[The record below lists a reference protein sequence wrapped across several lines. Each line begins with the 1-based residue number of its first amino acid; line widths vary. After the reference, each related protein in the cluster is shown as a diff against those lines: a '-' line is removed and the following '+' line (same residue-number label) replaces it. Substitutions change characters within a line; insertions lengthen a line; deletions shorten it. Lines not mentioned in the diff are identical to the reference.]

1 MDISQTINLLGDLL
15 GQVISELESPLIFE
29 IEERI
34 RALAKARRSG
44 DLSSAASLQREV
56 SSLQTEEARAVA
68 ASFAAYFD
76 LVNRAEENQRVQ
88 ILRRH
93 EDEKYPEP
101 ISESIGDAIS
111 TLKERGI
118 TREQME
124 DLLKNLSIELVL
136 TAHPTEARR
145 RTVLS
150 KMERITE
157 LINQISA
164 DSLSLREQED
174 AVQFLRNEISV
185 LWLTDRARAAKLSV
199 ADEVKTGLYFVDS
212 FFWNT
217 IPTIYEDLE
226 KALER
231 YYPGLHA
238 PDTWF
243 KLASW
248 IGGDRDGNPN
258 VTSEVTAET
267 LRLHRGLAVE
277 NHRKSFQEL
286 ARHLSVSSNRIPPP
300 KSLMEW
306 IEKRRPFPPH
316 IAYIEERY
324 VTEPYRLVLSL
335 LASDLAEASREDM
348 KSHLLQS
355 YSHRA
360 RLELSELVQP
370 LEIIA
375 SAISSKLTLDD
386 LREVRRKLKIFGLH
400 SARLDIREDSSRLNA
415 ALSEILR
422 ALNLESDFENLPA
435 DSKTELLVRL
445 LKEPTPQ
452 LSDHPGVTS
461 TAAETWSLFQLIGR
475 TYEVYGSELLGPI
488 IISMTHAASDVLTVL
503 LLAKW
508 AGCKTIPQITP
519 LFESVPD
526 LKDAPRIL
534 ESLFTSEIYRE
545 HLMSHDNEQ
554 MVMIG
559 YSDSNKDGGYL
570 MANWSL
576 YEAQEE
582 ITLVAQKHNIKL
594 TIFHGR
600 GGTIARGGGPA
611 NSAIRAQPA
620 GSINGRFRLTEQGE
634 IIALRYSNPGL
645 ARRHLERIASA
656 VILASAP
663 LPHQPIPK
671 RSAWR
676 TAMAQMSKA
685 AQRTYR
691 TMVYETPGFIEF
703 WQSATPLDQIKHLQ
717 IGSRPS
723 SRLQS
728 GAVNQIRAIPWVF
741 SWMQSRFNLP
751 GWYGLGSGL
760 AVISDQSLL
769 QEMYASWPFFKTLL
783 ANTEMSLLKADMDI
797 SALYVD
803 LVPDRTLANDIFS
816 SIRSEYERTRE
827 AVLSISGH
835 STLLE
840 LEPATR
846 QAVQLRNPYVD
857 PLNYIQVEILR
868 RLRALPDQ
876 DSDEAESLHEVMAI
890 TINGIASGL
899 RNTG

>member
-1 MDISQTINLLGDLL
+1 MEISQIIHLLGNLL
-15 GQVISELESPLIFE
+15 GQVISELESPHIFE

-34 RALAKARRSG
+34 RALAKARRNG
-44 DLSSAASLQREV
+44 DQTSETSLRQEVASLE
-56 SSLQTEEARAVA
+56 TGEARAVA
-68 ASFAAYFD
+68 AAFAAYFD
-76 LVNRAEENQRVQ
+76 LVNRAEENQRVL
-88 ILRRH
+88 ILRRY
-93 EDEKYPEP
+93 EDETFPEP
-101 ISESIGDAIS
+101 IRESIGEAVA
-111 TLKERGI
+111 TLKELGI
-118 TREQME
+118 TRGQME
-124 DLLKNLSIELVL
+124 DLLQNLSIELVL

-157 LINQISA
+157 LITQISTG
-164 DSLSLREQED
+164 SLSLREQEE
-174 AVQFLRNEISV
+174 ATQLLRNEISV
-185 LWLTDRARAAKLSV
+185 LWLTDRARSAKLSV

-217 IPTIYEDLE
+217 IPVIYDDLE

-231 YYPGLHA
+231 NYPGLHPPA
-238 PDTWF
+238 DWF

-258 VTSEVTAET
+258 VTAEVTAET

-286 ARHLSVSSNRIPPP
+286 ARHLSVSLHRIPPP
-300 KSLMEW
+300 QELMEW

-316 IAYIEERY
+316 IAYIENRY
-324 VTEPYRLVLSL
+324 VTEPYRLALSL

-348 KSHLLQS
+348 KAHLLQS
-355 YSHRA
+355 YAYQA
-360 RLELSELVQP
+360 RLNTDGLSRP
-370 LEIIA
+370 LEMIA
-375 SAISSKLTLDD
+375 SAIPFKLALNELQD
-386 LREVRRKLKIFGLH
+386 VHRKLMIFGLQA
-400 SARLDIREDSSRLNA
+400 ARLDIREDSSRFNA
-415 ALSEILR
+415 ALGEILR
-422 ALNLESDFENLPA
+422 ALKIEPEFENLPA
-435 DSKTELLVRL
+435 DSKIELLVRL
-445 LKEPTPQ
+445 LKETAPQ
-452 LSDHPGVTS
+452 LSKHPGATS
-461 TAAETWSLFQLIGR
+461 ATAETWSLFQLIGR
-475 TYEVYGSELLGPI
+475 THEIYGSDLLGPI

-508 AGCKTIPQITP
+508 AGCKTTPQITP

-534 ESLFTSEIYRE
+534 ESLFTLDIYRE
-545 HLMSHDNEQ
+545 QLTAHNDEQ

-582 ITLVAQKHNIKL
+582 ITRVASEHGIKL

-645 ARRHLERIASA
+645 AHRHLEQIASA

-663 LPHQPIPK
+663 LPHHPI
-671 RSAWR
+671 SNHWR
-676 TAMAQMSKA
+676 NAMAQMSEA

-691 TMVYETPGFIEF
+691 QMVYETPGFIEF

-723 SRLQS
+723 ARSQT

-760 AVISDQSLL
+760 AMITDRSLL
-769 QEMYASWPFFKTLL
+769 REMYDGWAFFQTLL
-783 ANTEMSLLKADMDI
+783 TNTEMSLLKADMDI

-803 LVPDRTLANDIFS
+803 LVPDKALAKEIFS

-827 AVLSISGH
+827 AVLSISRH

-857 PLNYIQVEILR
+857 PLNYIQVETLR
-868 RLRALPDQ
+868 RLRTLSNPE
-876 DSDEAESLHEVMAI
+876 SDEGNALREVMAI

>member
-1 MDISQTINLLGDLL
+1 MDISQTIHLLGDLL
-15 GQVISELESPLIFE
+15 GQVISELESPRIFE

-44 DLSSAASLQREV
+44 DLSSAARLQQEV
-56 SSLQTEEARAVA
+56 SSLETQEARAVA

-76 LVNRAEENQRVQ
+76 LVNRAEENQRVNA
-88 ILRRH
+88 LRKR

-101 ISESIGDAIS
+101 ISESIGHAIS
-111 TLKERGI
+111 TLKERGVSH
-118 TREQME
+118 EQVE
-124 DLLKNLSIELVL
+124 ELLRNLSIELVL

-145 RTVLS
+145 RTVLT
-150 KMERITE
+150 KMEHVTH
-157 LINQISA
+157 LIHQISA
-164 DSLSLREQED
+164 ESLPLREQED
-174 AVQFLRNEISV
+174 AIRSLRNEISV
-185 LWLTDRARAAKLSV
+185 LWLTDRARAAKLTV

-217 IPTIYEDLE
+217 LPIIYQDLE

-231 YYPGLHA
+231 YYPGLRS
-238 PDTWF
+238 PDAWF
-243 KLASW
+243 RLASW

-267 LRLHRGLAVE
+267 LRLHRGLAIE
-277 NHRKSFQEL
+277 NHRKSFHEL

-300 KSLMEW
+300 RALMDW
-306 IEKRRPFPPH
+306 IDKRRPFPPH
-316 IAYIEERY
+316 IAYIEQRY

-348 KSHLLQS
+348 KAHLLQS
-355 YSHRA
+355 YPYHA
-360 RLELSELVQP
+360 RMETSELTRP

-375 SAISSKLTLDD
+375 SALPAKFAQSD
-386 LREVRRKLKIFGLH
+386 LREVLRKLKIFGLH
-400 SARLDIREDSSRLNA
+400 AAKLDIREDSSRLNT

-422 ALNLESDFENLPA
+422 ALNIVSDFENLPA
-435 DSKTELLVRL
+435 DERIELLTRL

-452 LSDHPGVTS
+452 LSHHPGVT
-461 TAAETWSLFQLIGR
+461 TATAETWSLFQLIGR
-475 TYEVYGSELLGPI
+475 THDVYGNELLGPI

-503 LLAKW
+503 LLARW
-508 AGCKTIPQITP
+508 AGCNVIPQITP

-534 ESLFTSEIYRE
+534 ELLFTSEIYRE
-545 HLMSHDNEQ
+545 HLTSHNNEQ

-582 ITLVAQKHNIKL
+582 ITRIAQKHNIKL

-645 ARRHLERIASA
+645 AHRHLEQIVSA

-663 LPHQPIPK
+663 LPTQPVPE
-671 RSAWR
+671 RFAWR
-676 TAMAQMSKA
+676 TAMENMSIV
-685 AQRTYR
+685 AQRAYR
-691 TMVYETPGFIEF
+691 ALVYETPGFIEF

-723 SRLQS
+723 SRFQS

-751 GWYGLGSGL
+751 GWYSLGTGL
-760 AVISDQSLL
+760 AAISDQSLL
-769 QEMYASWPFFKTLL
+769 QEMYAGWPFFKTLL

-803 LVPDRTLANDIFS
+803 LVQDRKLANDIFS
-816 SIRSEYERTRE
+816 SIRTEYERTRE

-857 PLNYIQVEILR
+857 PLNYIQVETLR

-876 DSDEAESLHEVMAI
+876 DSAEADALHEVMAI

>member
-1 MDISQTINLLGDLL
+1 MDISQTIHLLGDLL

-29 IEERI
+29 VEERI

-44 DLSSAASLQREV
+44 DQSSAEKLPQEV
-56 SSLQTEEARAVA
+56 SSLKTEEARVIA

-76 LVNRAEENQRVQ
+76 LVNCAEENQRVNA
-88 ILRRH
+88 LRRR

-101 ISESIGDAIS
+101 ISESIGSAIAA
-111 TLKERGI
+111 LKERGVSH
-118 TREQME
+118 EQMQE
-124 DLLKNLSIELVL
+124 LLANLSIELVL

-150 KMERITE
+150 KMEQVTQ
-157 LINQISA
+157 LVKKISA
-164 DSLSLREQED
+164 GTLSMREQED
-174 AVQFLRNEISV
+174 AVESLHNEISA
-185 LWLTDRARAAKLSV
+185 LWLTDRVRAAKV
-199 ADEVKTGLYFVDS
+199 TVTDEVRTGLYFVDS

-217 IPTIYEDLE
+217 IPTIYDDLE
-226 KALER
+226 KALAR

-238 PDTWF
+238 PASWF

-277 NHRKSFQEL
+277 NHRKSFHDL

-300 KSLMEW
+300 RHLLDW
-306 IEKRRPFPPH
+306 IENRRPFPPH
-316 IAYIEERY
+316 IAYIEQRY
-324 VTEPYRLVLSL
+324 VTEPYRLALSL
-335 LASDLAEASREDM
+335 LAADLSEASREDM
-348 KSHLLQS
+348 KGHLLQR
-355 YSHRA
+355 YPYRA
-360 RLELSELVQP
+360 RLTASELAQP
-370 LEIIA
+370 LDIIA
-375 SAISSKLTLDD
+375 SAMPAKLAQSELQ
-386 LREVRRKLKIFGLH
+386 EARRKLNIFGLH
-400 SARLDIREDSSRLNA
+400 AAKLDIREDSSQLNA

-422 ALNLESDFENLPA
+422 ALNIESDFENLPA
-435 DSKTELLVRL
+435 DSRIELLVRL
-445 LKEPTPQ
+445 LKEPIPH
-452 LSDHPGVTS
+452 LSHHAGVTS
-461 TAAETWSLFQLIGR
+461 GTAETWSLFQLIGR
-475 TYEVYGSELLGPI
+475 AYDVYGSELLGPV
-488 IISMTHAASDVLTVL
+488 IISMTHAAADVLTVL

-508 AGCKTIPQITP
+508 AGCNVIPQITP

-534 ESLFTSEIYRE
+534 EILFASEIYRE
-545 HLMSHDNEQ
+545 HLASHNNEQ

-576 YEAQEE
+576 YVAQEE
-582 ITLVAQKHNIKL
+582 ITRVAQKHNVKL

-634 IIALRYSNPGL
+634 IIAVRYSNPDL
-645 ARRHLERIASA
+645 AHRHLEQIASA
-656 VILASAP
+656 VIVASAP
-663 LPHQPIPK
+663 HPAQAVPEK
-671 RSAWR
+671 WR
-676 TAMAQMSKA
+676 VAMTQMSEV
-685 AQRTYR
+685 AQRAYR
-691 TMVYETPGFIEF
+691 GLVYETSGFIEF

-723 SRLQS
+723 ARSQT

-751 GWYGLGSGL
+751 GWYSLGSGL
-760 AVISDQSLL
+760 AAISDQALL
-769 QEMYASWPFFKTLL
+769 QEMYAGWPFFKTLL

-803 LVPDRTLANDIFS
+803 LVPDRKLANGIFS
-816 SIRSEYERTRE
+816 SIRAEYNRTRD

-857 PLNYIQVEILR
+857 PLNYIQVETLR

-876 DSDEAESLHEVMAI
+876 DSAEAESLHEVMAI

>member
-1 MDISQTINLLGDLL
+1 MDISQTIHLLGDLL
-15 GQVISELESPLIFE
+15 GQVISELESPRIFE

-44 DLSSAASLQREV
+44 DLTSAGKLQQEV
-56 SSLQTEEARAVA
+56 AALKTEEARAVA

-76 LVNRAEENQRVQ
+76 LVNRAEENQRV
-88 ILRRH
+88 INLRRR
-93 EDEKYPEP
+93 EDEAYPEP
-101 ISESIGDAIS
+101 IPESISHAIA

-118 TREQME
+118 SQEQMK
-124 DLLKNLSIELVL
+124 DLLDNLFIELVL

-150 KMERITE
+150 KLEHVTQ
-157 LINQISA
+157 LIEKISSG
-164 DSLSLREQED
+164 SLSLRAQEK
-174 AVQFLRNEISV
+174 AIRSLRNDIAS
-185 LWLTDRARAAKLSV
+185 LWLTDRVRSAKLTV

-212 FFWNT
+212 FFWNAL
-217 IPTIYEDLE
+217 PAIYEDLE
-226 KALER
+226 NALALH
-231 YYPGLHA
+231 YPGLHA
-238 PDTWF
+238 PDAWF
-243 KLASW
+243 RLASW

-258 VTSEVTAET
+258 VTSEVTAEA
-267 LRLHRGLAVE
+267 LRLHRGLMVE
-277 NHRKSFQEL
+277 NHRRNFQEL
-286 ARHLSVSSNRIPPP
+286 ARHLSISSSRIPPP
-300 KSLMEW
+300 QELMDW

-316 IAYIEERY
+316 IAYIEQRY
-324 VTEPYRLVLSL
+324 ATEPYRLVLSL

-348 KSHLLQS
+348 KSHLLQR
-355 YSHRA
+355 YPYQA
-360 RLELSELVQP
+360 RMDEADLTRP
-370 LEIIA
+370 LDLIA
-375 SAISSKLTLDD
+375 SAMPWELAQND
-386 LREVRRKLKIFGLH
+386 LQEVRRKIKIFGLH
-400 SARLDIREDSSRLNA
+400 TARLDIREDSSRLNA

-422 ALNLESDFENLPA
+422 ALNIEPDFENL
-435 DSKTELLVRL
+435 SVEKRIELVTRL
-445 LKEPTPQ
+445 LTEPVPS
-452 LSDHPGVTS
+452 LSQHPGVTS
-461 TAAETWSLFQLIGR
+461 SAAETWSLFQLIGR
-475 TYEVYGSELLGPI
+475 TRELYGDKLLGPI

-508 AGCKTIPQITP
+508 AGCQVIPQVTP

-534 ESLFTSEIYRE
+534 ETLFTSEVYRE
-545 HLMSHDNEQ
+545 HLRAHDDAQ

-582 ITLVAQKHNIKL
+582 ITRVAQEHNIKL

-645 ARRHLERIASA
+645 AHRHLEQIASA

-663 LPHQPIPK
+663 LPSQPVHNK
-671 RSAWR
+671 WR
-676 TAMAQMSKA
+676 AAMTQMSA
-685 AQRTYR
+685 TAQSTYR
-691 TMVYETPGFIEF
+691 KLVYETPGFIEF

-723 SRLQS
+723 SRMQS
-728 GAVNQIRAIPWVF
+728 GAVSQIRAIPWVF

-751 GWYGLGSGL
+751 GWYSLGTGLS
-760 AVISDQSLL
+760 VISDLSLL
-769 QEMYASWPFFKTLL
+769 REMYEGWPFFKTLL

-797 SALYVD
+797 SALYVN
-803 LVPDRTLANDIFS
+803 LVPDRKLADDIFS
-816 SIRSEYERTRE
+816 LIRAEYERTRD
-827 AVLSISGH
+827 AVLSISQH

-840 LEPATR
+840 LEPVTR

-857 PLNYIQVEILR
+857 PLNYIQVETLR
-868 RLRALPDQ
+868 RLRALPDSQ
-876 DSDEAESLHEVMAI
+876 GAEADALREVMAI